1 MGKLTR
7 SAGRLLGAGA
17 LMLAGVG
24 VLLVSGAGIA
34 NAQPAG
40 TSPSTNSNTSA
51 CNKIFAAFDSFDAM
65 LSKHPGTVKSDA
77 AIATAEFTLA
87 ASTASP
93 AVKSAVDAFLS
104 DLKADAASGTVNR
117 PKLVADGDAIVAAC
131 AAVPNGAP
139 ATGGGSTAGVQDP
152 ALFGVGGA
160 GVLAGIGVVGLG
172 LARRNRPQ
180 RGPGHG

>member
-34 NAQPAG
+34 NAQP
-40 TSPSTNSNTSA
+40 TSTNSNTSA
-51 CNKIFAAFDSFDAM
+51 CDKIFATFDSFDAM
-65 LSKHPGTVKSDA
+65 LSKHSGTLKNEV
-77 AIATAEFTLA
+77 AISIAEFTQA

-93 AVKSAVDAFLS
+93 AVKGAVGTFLS

-131 AAVPNGAP
+131 AAEPNGAP

-160 GVLAGIGVVGLG
+160 GVLAGFGVVGLG

-180 RGPGHG
+180 RSPGHG